1 MDLSVSTKESQ
12 VVGHESGVRT
22 QDSRLATRRL
32 IWLTLPTVTDVIFI
46 MLLVTLTIVGS
57 QRMLGDGDP
66 GCHIKTGE
74 YILNH
79 RTLPVEDPFSF
90 TMAGKEWFAWEWLS
104 DVILAWIHGMFGMN
118 GVVVFCNLIVAVTF
132 CFLFKILL
140 SKRVNILIALSL
152 VLVALGASFLHWL
165 ARPHIFSWLFTL
177 IAYWMLD
184 EYQLRRKR
192 YIYFLPLVMLVWA
205 NLHGGFMIGLILT
218 SIYFLGNFLT
228 FLTSSDKTRSGDC
241 LRISLFLAFIGL
253 ISLFASFINPY
264 GLKLIPHI
272 FDTYVSKSL
281 IVDNTNE
288 FMSPNFHDNTVKLY
302 ELCVILLIVVLT
314 FSLRRFN
321 FIQIGLVIFWIHM
334 SLFSSRNIPLFL
346 IIITPIIG
354 EYLNDILNQLQ
365 GRMDIKAWVK
375 RIVGGFFLISKRLH
389 NLEPGT
395 NSPVYFVIPVAFMV
409 LLCLNGGRI
418 GDKVILNAQ
427 FDSKRFPVDAV
438 NFIEANQIPGRMF
451 NEFAWGGYLIY
462 RLYPGQKVFI
472 DGRADMYGEPFV
484 KDYLEVIRAGTNWA
498 SVLEKNDI
506 NWATIPTS
514 SPIAAVLRA
523 DNRWK
528 HIYKDD
534 TATIFIRNSS

>member
-1 MDLSVSTKESQ
+1 MYKSILDVSISPPGKVIIAEEK
-12 VVGHESGVRT
+12 G
-22 QDSRLATRRL
+22 TRYR
-32 IWLTLPTVTDVIFI
+32 WLTLPTVTDVIFV
-46 MLLVTLTIVGS
+46 MLLITLSIVGS

-79 RTLPVEDPFSF
+79 QSLPGNDPFSF

-104 DVILAWIHGMFGMN
+104 DVIFAWIHGMLGLN
-118 GVVVFCNLIVAVTF
+118 GVVVFCNLIVAITF

-140 SKRVNILIALSL
+140 SKQVNILIALSL
-152 VLVALGASFLHWL
+152 VLVTLGASFLHWL
-165 ARPHIFSWLFTL
+165 ARPHVVSWLFTL
-177 IAYWMLD
+177 VTYWMLY
-184 EYQLRRKR
+184 EYQLRRKK
-192 YIYFLPLVMLVWA
+192 YIYFLPLMMLVWV

-228 FLTSSDKTRSGDC
+228 FLTTTDKTRSKDC

-253 ISLFASFINPY
+253 FSLFASFINPY

-272 FDTYVSKSL
+272 VDTYVSKSL

-302 ELCVILLIVVLT
+302 ELCVILLIIVLS
-314 FSLRRFN
+314 FSRRGFN
-321 FIQIGLVIFWIHM
+321 FIQICLIIFWFHM

-346 IIITPIIG
+346 IILTPIIG
-354 EYLNDILNQLQ
+354 EHLNDILNQLRK
-365 GRMDIKAWVK
+365 RMDIKEWVRK
-375 RIVGGFFLISKRLH
+375 TIEGFFLISRRFH

-395 NSPVYFVIPVAFMV
+395 NSPMYFVISVIVMV

-418 GDKVILNAQ
+418 GNRNILNAQ
-427 FDSKRFPVDAV
+427 FDSKRFPVDAAS
-438 NFIEANQIPGRMF
+438 FIEANQIPGKMF

-462 RLYPGQKVFI
+462 RLYPSQKVFI

-484 KDYLEVIRAGTNWA
+484 KDYLEVIRAGTNWS

-506 NWATIPTS
+506 NWAILPTS
-514 SPIAAVLRA
+514 SPIAAVLCA
-523 DNRWK
+523 DDRWR

-534 TATIFIRNSS
+534 VATIFIRTDRRREM